1 MVVDMA
7 MFRTELNGITVSLL
21 PNDVAVGLV
30 VGRGCATGP
39 APASLDAELATA
51 IDAAKT
57 RTGAASI
64 TQPVRDLLRFGSY
77 KPTGR
82 GKPASEYLLKAARQD
97 KFPRIN
103 NLVDLNNLV
112 SLRSLLPIS
121 LIDLGRAAT
130 NVFTVRRG
138 RPEEAYV
145 FNSAGQE
152 IGLQDLLLVARG
164 PQDEPCANPV
174 KDSMATKLDEAATD
188 VMAVLYAPPSLRTD
202 LTAAAAAFADG
213 FTQWADAKSV
223 ATAILPDES

>member
-1 MVVDMA
+1 MLKTALGGV
-7 MFRTELNGITVSLL
+7 TVSLL
-21 PNDVAVGLV
+21 PEDVAIGLV
-30 VGRGCATGP
+30 VGRGCTTGP
-39 APASLDAELATA
+39 APAGLDAELAAA
-51 IDAAKT
+51 IEAAKV
-57 RTGAASI
+57 RTGETSI

-121 LIDLGRAAT
+121 LVDLGRAAT
-130 NVFTVRRG
+130 DVFAVRRG
-138 RPEEAYV
+138 RPGESYV
-145 FNSAGQE
+145 FNAAGQE

-174 KDSMATKLDEAATD
+174 KDSMATKLDDAATD
-188 VMAVLYAPPSLRTD
+188 VMAVLYAPPSHIADLRT
-202 LTAAAAAFADG
+202 AAAAFADG
-213 FTQWADAKSV
+213 FAEWADAKSV
-223 ATAILPDES
+223 AAAILPDEG